1 MARRQVSIFINGK
14 EVANNIKAIAGEKRK
29 VVRELN
35 RMTIGTKEYND
46 KLKELDRLN
55 GVLNTH
61 RTRVRGISSS
71 YDKITAGAKNFLG
84 IAATAFAADKVLE
97 YGKELFRAGVEMDT
111 LERKAATVLG
121 PALNSVKESA
131 LENANAMG
139 LTTSQYTDAA
149 TAIADVLIPMKFQR
163 EEAALM
169 STQLVDLSGALS
181 EWTGGQRSAT
191 DIADILKKALTGER
205 EQLKEL
211 GIVIQEA
218 DVKARLAEKGLK
230 GLTGELLQQAKAAA
244 TLELITEKS
253 VDAQTSFAQ
262 NTDSLIRKQQR
273 LQATFKSIQENISSA
288 LIPVFGRL
296 LSVAEPFVNLIKEF
310 TTIPLSNKLQQEA
323 TDLNLLVSQITEA
336 NISQEKRNG
345 LIGTLQSKYPDF
357 LGNLNAETA
366 TNEEL
371 ADRLKEVNNQY
382 IFKIALQQEDEKI
395 TAQANIVA
403 EKRRSI
409 AQNEVELTQRMLELN
424 KSLNLGLDFTN
435 KSYEERRQLTLDALQ
450 NLADETDSEAKT
462 LSFLRLKS
470 EFGVQINGE
479 RETAIEKEERIL
491 DTLQKSRKELE
502 KSLALQLGINL
513 EKEKPDDPQAAGG
526 DSNLKDE
533 ARSERLRK
541 QQEKD
546 AEREAK
552 ALEKKLQ
559 RLKEIR
565 EQFEQDARLAALT
578 DDERR
583 LAEVRDSFD
592 KQIAIAKELEAKGV
606 KEATAQRIELE
617 RLRDNKLQSVRQE
630 IFKTNL
636 EAENLRQ
643 EEEERLKDEKHEAR
657 LLKEQERAAAE
668 REARTLI
675 ETELLSE
682 QDRALLELKIYY
694 ENLIALAEKYELDT
708 TKLTDKWKAEKAK
721 LNKEYREKETA
732 EVLKEQ
738 QQRAQT
744 QAQAFAS
751 LADIAGSA
759 LELLGDESSKFA
771 ELQRIITLAQLGFK
785 SAEAIANAT
794 ASAAALPFPGNLAA
808 IASAVATVLTN
819 MAQAKKAF
827 ESAPSVP
834 QRRDGG
840 YANVKGAQD
849 GITYKARYIG
859 DPSTGM
865 LPPGPVLT
873 GSGILANEA
882 GQEYFVSNKDLQKPA
897 VANYVRMIENI
908 RMNRVPQRIDGGFG
922 QQDPN
927 QTQEQQAPESSMM
940 SSQLIAVLSQLNAT
954 IQQGII
960 ARYDDDEVL
969 KVFDVFQKLD
979 DASGNTLN

>member
-14 EVANNIKAIAGEKRK
+14 EIANNIKAIAGEKRK

-46 KLKELDRLN
+46 KLKELERLN

-71 YDKITAGAKNFLG
+71 YDKITAGAKKFLG

-97 YGKELFRAGVEMDT
+97 YGKELFNTAVEMDT
-111 LERKAATVLG
+111 LERKALTVLG
-121 PALNSVKESA
+121 PALDTVKESA

-163 EEAALM
+163 EEAAQI

-191 DIADILKKALTGER
+191 DVADILKKALTGER

-230 GLTGELLQQAKAAA
+230 GLTGEMLQQAKAAA

-253 VDAQTSFAQ
+253 LDAQSSFAD
-262 NTDSLIRKQQR
+262 NSDSLIRR
-273 LQATFKSIQENISSA
+273 QAELSAKIQDVTEKLAIA
-288 LIPVFGRL
+288 FLPVFERL
-296 LSVAEPFVNLIKEF
+296 LEIANAAADGVQSFGIAISELSDPVSAATGAFERQNQSVTKLEKEL
-310 TTIPLSNKLQQEA
+310 TPLLS
-323 TDLNLLVSQITEA
+323 
-336 NISQEKRNG
+336 R
-345 LIGTLQSKYPDF
+345 Y
-357 LGNLNAETA
+357 
-366 TNEEL
+366 EEL
-371 ADRLKEVNNQY
+371 TNKSELSKKEQDELKEVIKKIGEVTPTAITEIDEYGNALSINAGKSRDFLEAEKARLKFINEESIGSLEAEIQGMISARDALVKAVESGRGGAFNLYEYSAAEIGEFNKEIAEYTTRIKGAQAELNRLTGDNLDTPGTPNTDSNSNTSSGNNDDSL
-382 IFKIALQQEDEKI
+382 KEAARLQRIEDE
-395 TAQANIVA
+395 
-403 EKRRSI
+403 
-409 AQNEVELTQRMLELN
+409 
-424 KSLNLGLDFTN
+424 
-435 KSYEERRQLTLDALQ
+435 
-450 NLADETDSEAKT
+450 
-462 LSFLRLKS
+462 
-470 EFGVQINGE
+470 
-479 RETAIEKEERIL
+479 
-491 DTLQKSRKELE
+491 RK
-502 KSLALQLGINL
+502 KA
-513 EKEKPDDPQAAGG
+513 
-526 DSNLKDE
+526 
-533 ARSERLRK
+533 
-541 QQEKD
+541 

-552 ALEKKLQ
+552 NLEKRLQ

-565 EQFEQDARLAALT
+565 ERFEEDARLVALT

-583 LAEVRDSFD
+583 LAEVRASFD
-592 KQIAIAKELEAKGV
+592 KQIEIAKELEAKGV
-606 KEATAQRIELE
+606 KEATAQRVELE
-617 RLRDNKLQSVRQE
+617 RLRDNELQRVRQQ
-630 IFKTNL
+630 IFTANL
-636 EAENLRQ
+636 EAENLRL
-643 EEEERLKDEKHEAR
+643 EEEERLKDEKYEAR

-682 QDRALLELKIYY
+682 QDMALQELDIHYQT
-694 ENLIALAEKYELDT
+694 LIDLAEKYGLDT
-708 TKLTDKWKAEKAK
+708 AEITAKWNEEKAK

-738 QQRAQT
+738 QQRAQA

-808 IASAVATVLTN
+808 IAAAVATVLTN

-927 QTQEQQAPESSMM
+927 QTQEQQVPESSMM

-960 ARYDDDEVL
+960 ARYDEDEVL